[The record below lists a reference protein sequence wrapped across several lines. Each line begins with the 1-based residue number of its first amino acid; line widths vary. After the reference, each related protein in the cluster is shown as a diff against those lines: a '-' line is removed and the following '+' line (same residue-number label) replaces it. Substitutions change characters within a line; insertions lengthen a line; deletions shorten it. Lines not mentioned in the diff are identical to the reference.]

1 MPLAG
6 SRSGCGRGEFRVE
19 APTLCRAHKHAGVG
33 ICRTANP
40 VMRRYTMVARTVP
53 DHYIKLWPPGPPAE
67 RSSSIAHWRSAQI
80 FAR

>member
-6 SRSGCGRGEFRVE
+6 SRSGCGRRGISGRG
-19 APTLCRAHKHAGVG
+19 TLSLSCTTHAGVG

-40 VMRRYTMVARTVP
+40 VMRCYTMAARTVP
-53 DHYIKLWPPGPPAE
+53 DHYIKLSPPGPPAE
-67 RSSSIAHWRSAQI
+67 QSSSIAHWRSARF